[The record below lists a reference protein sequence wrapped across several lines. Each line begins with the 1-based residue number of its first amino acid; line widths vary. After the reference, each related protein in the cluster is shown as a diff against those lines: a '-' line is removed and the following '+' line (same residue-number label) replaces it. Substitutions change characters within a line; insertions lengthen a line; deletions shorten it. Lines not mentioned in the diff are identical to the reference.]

1 MEWFFT
7 GKEKVH
13 QFANVGKTSGG
24 HTVRFTNE
32 IAAITRL
39 HEACSKPDKHIQY
52 SFPIVFPNKWQRTT
66 SYGWLT
72 VWLCITATSCGC
84 KLCLF
89 IAHVRKQACFCQ
101 IKMDIFLSSYRRAKL
116 KNNFEN
122 ISKWLELEWILS
134 VSVTCLP
141 HSFGIIGFSFTVIF
155 FFSLFSPF
163 LVLKVILFV
172 VRRHSREYNMFAF
185 SSYFSEALFRPHST
199 MRPNRTHLYV
209 VLLNRFVHPPTIK
222 RTCKCSMLLCLM

>member
-155 FFSLFSPF
+155 FLFI
-163 LVLKVILFV
+163 VLPI
-172 VRRHSREYNMFAF
+172 SGTE
-185 SSYFSEALFRPHST
+185 SYFVRCKKTFEGIQHVRIFFLFFRGIVSST
-199 MRPNRTHLYV
+199 LYNETKPNSFICGLA
-209 VLLNRFVHPPTIK
+209 
-222 RTCKCSMLLCLM
+222 

>member
-134 VSVTCLP
+134 VSVTYLP

-155 FFSLFSPF
+155 FLFI
-163 LVLKVILFV
+163 VLPI
-172 VRRHSREYNMFAF
+172 SGTE
-185 SSYFSEALFRPHST
+185 SYFVRCKMAFEGMQHVRIFFLFFRGIVSST
-199 MRPNRTHLYV
+199 LYNETKPNSFICGLA
-209 VLLNRFVHPPTIK
+209 
-222 RTCKCSMLLCLM
+222 